1 MMSEIR
7 LPNHQQTLQQPKVKP
22 FVELIEGGGELPKLI
37 NNLDVSIKNSP
48 ARKIKCGSVAKLKAK
63 FELTGTLECIDFDKE
78 GKVEVKRL
86 NSSNNK
92 HSTPAKRGRKQR
104 MKSTKKD
111 SSDPSQSKIND
122 FFRG

>member
-7 LPNHQQTLQQPKVKP
+7 LPNHEQTSQQPKVKP

-37 NNLDVSIKNSP
+37 NNLNVSIKKSP

-63 FELTGTLECIDFDKE
+63 FELIGTLECIDSDKE

-86 NSSNNK
+86 NSSKNK
-92 HSTPAKRGRKQR
+92 HSTPAKRGRKPR
-104 MKSTKKD
+104 VKSAEKD
-111 SSDPSQSKIND
+111 SLDLDTSQ
-122 FFRG
+122 